1 MILKDVLRSVIKL
14 QGKELDKIDFGIE
27 RNVLKNIDTKLPL
40 VIILSG
46 IRRCGKSTVLKQIIK
61 NTDNFYYFNFED
73 QRVFGFETGDFEKL
87 DEVFHE
93 EFGECDIYFFNE
105 IQNVEGWERFVRRM
119 QDSGKR
125 FVITG
130 SNASLLSKELGT
142 KLTGR
147 HITHEL
153 FPFSYTEMLRLM
165 SKKRSLLSFES
176 YMKTGG
182 FPEYL
187 KFNKTEILQELLND
201 IVMRDIVS
209 RYNIRETKTIK
220 EIAIYILTNVGKEF
234 SYTNI
239 AKHFKLGSTN
249 TAISYISYFEDSYL
263 IFTIPKFDCSY
274 KKQVIGPKKAYS
286 IDTGLSNANSASFS
300 DDKGRMLENIVFL
313 DLRRKYKNIFYF
325 KDKGECDFVIM
336 DKGKLTMAIQVC
348 YELTDDNKEREIGDL
363 REAMKKLKIK
373 KGIIITLNQED
384 ELDEIEVKA
393 AWKWLS

>member
-93 EFGECDIYFFNE
+93 EFGECDIYFFDE